1 MAEITLS
8 DGRTISYHD
17 SGSGKTLLFLHSFGH
32 NKNLWYPQLTH
43 FHAQG
48 YRVIAPDMPGH
59 GNSSFHPE
67 SHTVDLIAQSY
78 IEFLEKINVDKAV
91 VAGISIGGY
100 IALRM
105 WARGSQLMSGLV
117 MICSKAEADTD
128 EIKERR
134 RAQIENIEKNG
145 LEAFV
150 ELTGPKRV
158 APKTV
163 EEKPWVVDW
172 IKMMN
177 YTVSAEANAKTLEAM
192 AIKEDDTH
200 TLATIDVPAL
210 ILSGSDDIF
219 IPKDCPYTMEKGIKN
234 ATHHVVEDTGHV
246 ASLENPIAVNAYLE
260 EYLKTV

>member
-17 SGSGKTLLFLHSFGH
+17 SGSGKTLLLLHSFGH

-43 FHAQG
+43 FHALG

-59 GNSSFHPE
+59 GYSSFHPE
-67 SHTVDLIAQSY
+67 SHTVDLIAKSY
-78 IEFLEKINVDKAV
+78 VEFLEKINVEKAV

-100 IALRM
+100 IALRL
-105 WARGSQLMSGLV
+105 WVRCPELMSGLV
-117 MICSKAEADTD
+117 MMCSKAEADTD
-128 EIKERR
+128 EIKGRR

-150 ELTGPKRV
+150 ELTAPKRV
-158 APKTV
+158 APKV
-163 EEKPWVVDW
+163 AEEKPWVVDW
-172 IKMMN
+172 LKMMN

-192 AIKEDDTH
+192 AIKEDETH
-200 TLATIDVPAL
+200 TLETIDVPTL

-234 ATHHVVEDTGHV
+234 AVHHIVADSGHV
-246 ASLENPIAVNAYLE
+246 ASLENPISVNAHLE
-260 EYLKTV
+260 EYLKTI